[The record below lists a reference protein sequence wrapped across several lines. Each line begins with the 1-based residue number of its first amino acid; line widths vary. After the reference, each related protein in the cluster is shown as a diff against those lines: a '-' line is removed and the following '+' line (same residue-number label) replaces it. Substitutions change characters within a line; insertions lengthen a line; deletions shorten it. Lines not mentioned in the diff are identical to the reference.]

1 VRYFQI
7 LHDLQD
13 TTTSLDGII
22 ELEIEMRSVLQDDA
36 FGQFSLK
43 HGAMFTEFR
52 QDARFLLRIANDTD
66 KDVALAKVRRDID
79 RMERHQG
86 LRAKVNFARDDF
98 AQLPL
103 DDLVYPFKSMF
114 HDNLEM
120 FYRLTLSRTL
130 YPDTATE

>member
-13 TTTSLDGII
+13 TTTPLDRVI
-22 ELEIEMRSVLQDDA
+22 ELEIKMRSVLQDDA

-43 HGAMFTEFR
+43 HSAMFPEFR
-52 QDARFLLRIANDTD
+52 EDARFLVRLANDTD
-66 KDVALAKVRRDID
+66 EDVALAKIRRDID

-86 LRAKVNFARDDF
+86 LRAKVNFAGDDF
-98 AQLPL
+98 AQLPF
-103 DDLVYPFKSMF
+103 DDLVYPFKPMF

-120 FYRLTLSRTL
+120 LYRLTLSRG
-130 YPDTATE
+130 PRSP

>member
-13 TTTSLDGII
+13 TTTPLDGII

-43 HGAMFTEFR
+43 HGAMFPEFR
-52 QDARFLLRIANDTD
+52 EGARFLLRFANDTD
-66 KDVALAKVRRDID
+66 EDMALAKVWRDID

-98 AQLPL
+98 AQLPF
-103 DDLVYPFKSMF
+103 DDLVYPFKPMF

-120 FYRLTLSRTL
+120 FYRLTLSRSL
-130 YPDTATE
+130 LPP